1 MEEKVNM
8 QLIIYWYYDHNHK
21 LQKVFDKEKIP
32 KNTPYVVHSLE
43 DLSKKRCL
51 QIVALPRKANISK
64 LVITNDDD
72 GENHNDQKVKDL
84 IIGMLNFEHSLYRNR
99 R

>member
-51 QIVALPRKANISK
+51 QIVALPRKASNISK

-72 GENHNDQKVKDL
+72 GENHNDQKVRDL
-84 IIGMLNFEHSLYRNR
+84 IIGMLNFECSLYRR
-99 R
+99 